1 MTDNAEQATRTRAMW
16 SAVVLTA
23 INDAIRHTAREPK
36 KNKGR
41 ALNTLTLWANSR
53 DGRKVISLAGINPDK
68 RVTDAMVAFAVK
80 GVPTTMQRKRETN
93 L

>member
-1 MTDNAEQATRTRAMW
+1 MW

-23 INDAIRHTAREPK
+23 VNDAIRHTAREPK
-36 KNKGR
+36 KHKGM
-41 ALNTLTLWANSR
+41 ALNTLALWAKSR
-53 DGRKVISLAGINPDK
+53 DGREVISLAGINPDK

-80 GVPTTMQRKRETN
+80 GVPTTESRKKRTN

>member
-1 MTDNAEQATRTRAMW
+1 MTDNAEQASRTRAMW

-36 KNKGR
+36 KHKGM
-41 ALNTLTLWANSR
+41 ALKDLARWANSW
-53 DGRKVISLAGINPDK
+53 DGREVISLAGINPDK
-68 RVTDAMVAFAVK
+68 RVTDSMTAFAVK
-80 GVPTTMQRKRETN
+80 GVPTTMQRKRKTN